1 MIQKMHPQGVILGAF
16 FPPQLEFEKRKSAY
30 LDSILSIYTVVL
42 VLGESWKVLRPKK
55 NWKN

>member
-55 NWKN
+55 N